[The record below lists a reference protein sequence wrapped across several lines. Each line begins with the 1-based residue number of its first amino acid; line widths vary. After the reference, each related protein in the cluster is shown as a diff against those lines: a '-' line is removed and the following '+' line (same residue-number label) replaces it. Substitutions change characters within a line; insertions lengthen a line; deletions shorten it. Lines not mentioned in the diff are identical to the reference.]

1 MIGGND
7 FSNHLVLSI
16 LIVFASAK
24 ILAELFERLGQPGI
38 VGEIL
43 AGVLLGPSVLNWI
56 EPNEIMLTLAEIGLI
71 FLLFQVGLEIK
82 TTELLRVGGT
92 SAMTAIAGVVV
103 PFFTA
108 WGVCAMWGR
117 PRIESIFIGAAMT
130 ATSVG
135 ITAQVLAAR
144 GVLSR
149 TASQIILGA
158 AVIDDMLALLV
169 LGAVSGV
176 AHAGVNFLELILTP
190 VFAAIFVIVV
200 VTWGGRTASAV
211 LRRSEGRFRIGHEA
225 FVLTIVLV
233 FGLAAL
239 SERAGVAAITG
250 AFLAGT
256 ALSGVL
262 PERVREHTHGIANL
276 FVPFF
281 LAGIGLSFDPGVF
294 TNRSTLW
301 FAALL
306 LLTAILSKVIGC
318 GLGSARHGFQVAK
331 RVGLGMIPR
340 GEFCVVAAQIGL
352 RLKVIPPDMYAVVVF
367 VAVATTMLAP
377 PLIQA
382 SFPAESIGEE
392 LAVSEPEW

>member
-16 LIVFASAK
+16 LIVFGSAK
-24 ILAELFERLGQPGI
+24 LLAELFERLGQPGI

-56 EPNEIMLTLAEIGLI
+56 EPNEVMLTLAEIGLI

-92 SAMTAIAGVVV
+92 SAMTAIFGVVV

-108 WGVCAMWGR
+108 WGVCALWGR
-117 PRIESIFIGAAMT
+117 PRIESIFVGAAMT

-158 AVIDDMLALLV
+158 AVIDDVLALLV
-169 LGAVSGV
+169 LGAVSAV
-176 AHAGVNFLELILTP
+176 AHTGVNLLELILTP
-190 VFAAIFVIVV
+190 VFAAVFVIVV
-200 VTWGGRTASAV
+200 VKWGGRTASAV

-225 FVLTIVLV
+225 FVLTIILV

-256 ALSGVL
+256 AVSGVL
-262 PERVREHTHGIANL
+262 PEEVRKHTHGIGDL

-281 LAGIGLSFDPGVF
+281 LAGIGLTFDPGVF
-294 TNRSTLW
+294 TNQSTVW

-340 GEFCVVAAQIGL
+340 GEFCVVSAQIGL
-352 RLKVIPPDMYAVVVF
+352 RLKVIRPDMYAVVVF

-382 SFPAESIGEE
+382 TFPKESVDEE
-392 LAVSEPEW
+392 LAATEPEW